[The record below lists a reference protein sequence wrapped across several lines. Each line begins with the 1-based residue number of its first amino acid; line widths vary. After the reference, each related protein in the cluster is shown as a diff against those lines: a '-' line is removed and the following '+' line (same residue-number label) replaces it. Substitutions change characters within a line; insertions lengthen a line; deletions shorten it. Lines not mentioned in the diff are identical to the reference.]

1 MISTG
6 DSKIG
11 TATWNCQYH
20 TQILTVQIL
29 SEWNCAE
36 EFTCAIFQYNI
47 VDPLCRSPP
56 LFPSKKMMG
65 VIKKEQWNIQRGY
78 MSKSVYCLCGS
89 GGKTKVS
96 GLHKKENKR

>member
-1 MISTG
+1 MISAG

-20 TQILTVQIL
+20 TQILTVHIL
-29 SEWNCAE
+29 SEWKCAE

-47 VDPLCRSPP
+47 IDPLCRSPP

-65 VIKKEQWNIQRGY
+65 VIEW
-78 MSKSVYCLCGS
+78 
-89 GGKTKVS
+89 
-96 GLHKKENKR
+96 

>member
-1 MISTG
+1 MISAG

-11 TATWNCQYH
+11 TATLNCQYH

-47 VDPLCRSPP
+47 ILQQSNETYITQ
-56 LFPSKKMMG
+56 G
-65 VIKKEQWNIQRGY
+65 I
-78 MSKSVYCLCGS
+78 
-89 GGKTKVS
+89 
-96 GLHKKENKR
+96 

>member
-1 MISTG
+1 MISAG

-47 VDPLCRSPP
+47 IDPLPIE
-56 LFPSKKMMG
+56 KMMG
-65 VIKKEQWNIQRGY
+65 VIEW
-78 MSKSVYCLCGS
+78 
-89 GGKTKVS
+89 
-96 GLHKKENKR
+96 